1 MLIVLLFS
9 YQFLYNQVF
18 DPLQML
24 STVYSTLYI
33 MFLTGRPWNARRDWS
48 NGKCLIVFTATNIQ

>member
-1 MLIVLLFS
+1 MDEMLIVLLFS

-24 STVYSTLYI
+24 STVYI

>member
-1 MLIVLLFS
+1 MKG
-9 YQFLYNQVF
+9 F

-24 STVYSTLYI
+24 TTVYI
-33 MFLTGRPWNARRDWS
+33 MSLTGRPWNARRDWS